1 VVLVPRVIVTEFPL
15 QSFYR
20 FVSSPRLQS
29 SSISSVGSSDPNN
42 NNSSTS
48 SESGWVGAS
57 FTRLPRHLTL
67 TTRVDVP
74 EPWNVQTSRA
84 EQDIDNLRCSSSSS
98 SSSCGDN
105 NNNNNSNNKKKKDL
119 TSIGYYIKSLL
130 VAGQCFQTER
140 GEEEGNGGGGGG
152 GSYGAPPNGLQL
164 TLSPLEY
171 RDSDQ
176 GSDNNNNNN
185 NNRIISDTLVMQN
198 LGYYQLQVPLPG
210 LFLLDLA
217 EAGRG
222 RELFS
227 INSVNEQIVAVKS
240 FGDVVR
246 RLLVSKRP
254 GKEHLS
260 LLGGGGEEGEE
271 EKEAGNAKQ
280 KKSNSD
286 SADSSSSSFWQN
298 LKSSFFGGSDGE
310 GTEKKKKNSLQR
322 QLGQSQEEGEEDDN
336 RIHVFSLATGHLYER
351 FLRIMM
357 LSATK
362 QTSRPIKFWLFE
374 NYLSPRFKEIAAMMS
389 EKYGF
394 QIGYV
399 TYKWP
404 QW

>member
-1 VVLVPRVIVTEFPL
+1 LFRDSLGYSLTVVLVPRVVVTEFPL

-29 SSISSVGSSDPNN
+29 SDQN
-42 NNSSTS
+42 NNSSSVTS
-48 SESGWVGAS
+48 EMGWVGAS
-57 FTRLPRHLTL
+57 FARLPRHLTL

-84 EQDIDNLRCSSSSS
+84 EQDIDNLRCSSSASS
-98 SSSCGDN
+98 QKCGD
-105 NNNNNSNNKKKKDL
+105 SNKKDL

-140 GEEEGNGGGGGG
+140 GGEEGGGAGGGGGG
-152 GSYGAPPNGLQL
+152 AYGAPPNGLQL

-171 RDSDQ
+171 SSDR
-176 GSDNNNNNN
+176 GSDNNNNNNN

-210 LFLLDLA
+210 LFLLGLA

-254 GKEHLS
+254 GKEHLT
-260 LLGGGGEEGEE
+260 LLGGGEEGEE
-271 EKEAGNAKQ
+271 EESGKQ
-280 KKSNSD
+280 RKNS
-286 SADSSSSSFWQN
+286 DSSSSSFWQN
-298 LKSSFFGGSDGE
+298 LKSSFFGGSGGDE
-310 GTEKKKKNSLQR
+310 ATEKNSLQR
-322 QLGQSQEEGEEDDN
+322 QLGQSQAGVGEEEDDN

-374 NYLSPRFKEIAAMMS
+374 NYLSPRFKEIAAIMS